1 MKKLF
6 AIALTILMFSGCTGL
21 APKFDNAEYDRF
33 VVMLGHVQL
42 TVPHCKDA
50 GLIKQQTQAL
60 VYNATL
66 MDIYATYRPAHS
78 EIKEIT
84 SLILANLTEM
94 KSAYESQSTPSVA
107 YCVGKLKIIE
117 NSLKKVL
124 PVMGDLQQ

>member
-1 MKKLF
+1 MKRLF
-6 AIALTILMFSGCTGL
+6 AVALTILMLTGCGVL

-33 VVMLGHVQL
+33 VVMLGHIQYIA
-42 TVPHCKDA
+42 PQCKDS

-60 VYNATL
+60 VYNASL
-66 MDIYATYRPAHS
+66 MDIYATYRPAHG

-84 SLILANLTEM
+84 ALILANLTEM
-94 KSAYESQSTPSVA
+94 KNAYESQTTPSTA
-107 YCVGKLKIIE
+107 YCIGKLKIIE